1 MNVVVLFIMVV
12 FSICWRRVWVK
23 IKVLLEVVEIAQQ
36 KAFNSRIRSMG
47 FIITEKALK
56 IFQ

>member
-1 MNVVVLFIMVV
+1 MKVIVLFIMV
-12 FSICWRRVWVK
+12 FSICWRKVWVK
-23 IKVLLEVVEIAQQ
+23 ITVPLEVVEIAQQ

-47 FIITEKALK
+47 FIITEKPLK

>member
-1 MNVVVLFIMVV
+1 MKVIVLFIMLL

-23 IKVLLEVVEIAQQ
+23 IRVPLEIVEIAQW
-36 KAFNSRIRSMG
+36 KAFNTRIRNMG
-47 FIITEKALK
+47 FIITEKPLK

>member
-1 MNVVVLFIMVV
+1 MLEKGLG
-12 FSICWRRVWVK
+12 K
-23 IKVLLEVVEIAQQ
+23 IKVLLEIVEIAQQ

-47 FIITEKALK
+47 FIITEKPLK

>member
-1 MNVVVLFIMVV
+1 MKVIVLFMMLL

-23 IKVLLEVVEIAQQ
+23 IRVPLEVGEIAQQ
-36 KAFNSRIRSMG
+36 KAINTRIRSMG
-47 FIITEKALK
+47 FIITEKPLK